1 MRQLSNWLDTYI
13 EYHLIGETAPDFHT
27 WAGLSILS
35 ALTERK
41 IWMDRG
47 LYTLFPNLYLCLV
60 AESAVCR
67 KTQAVKNVIKFLKQ
81 IIPPIIPVGDSIT
94 MPSLLSFLASQ
105 GGSAILTLSELETFL
120 GDVYK
125 TGLHPMLTHLYD
137 CPDRTTGRTIRR
149 GEEDILNVFINLI
162 GATTPKDLV
171 RSIPADKAGGGLPAR
186 FVFIHREEPNEPNLF
201 PKITAHN
208 HQNYQ
213 LLLADAVE
221 IRELQG
227 AIGLDNDATVL
238 ADKWYKKHWTRVRSK
253 VMGSVMQGYIARK
266 HDTLFK
272 VASLLSLSYSD
283 SLIITGQDITKAIS
297 LLEENETTLF
307 ITHRLLEARE
317 KGLDCVLVENIIKK
331 SGYIKHAKLLSSIN
345 HKMSGAD
352 LAIIIDTL
360 YGSGSIDIGNVL
372 GGRCY
377 TWKNKGQ
384 KKLKI

>member
-1 MRQLSNWLDTYI
+1 MRQLKNWLETYC

-27 WAGLSILS
+27 WSGLSILS

-47 LYTLFPNLYLCLV
+47 IYTLFLNLYICLV

-67 KTQAVKNVIKFLKQ
+67 KSQAVRNVTTFLKQ
-81 IIPPIIPVGDSIT
+81 LEHPISPAGDSIT
-94 MPSLLSFLASQ
+94 MPALLSFLANE
-105 GGSAILTLSELETFL
+105 GGAVILTLSELETFL

-125 TGLHPMLTHLYD
+125 TGLHPVLTHIYD
-137 CPDRTTGRTIRR
+137 CPDDTKIRTVSR
-149 GEEDILNVFINLI
+149 GGETLRDVFINIL

-171 RSIPADKAGGGLPAR
+171 RSVPADKAGGGLPAR
-186 FVFIHREEPNEPNLF
+186 FIFIHREEPNEPNLF
-201 PKITAHN
+201 PEVSAHN
-208 HQNYQ
+208 FQNYQ
-213 LLLADAVE
+213 KLLSDAAE

-227 AIGLDNDATVL
+227 AIGLDDKAKEI
-238 ADKWYKKHWTRVRSK
+238 AEKWYKKHWTKVKSK

-272 VASLLSLSYSD
+272 IAGLLSLAYSD
-283 SLIITGQDITKAIS
+283 SLIITEHDINYAIE
-297 LLEENETTLF
+297 LLEANETTLF
-307 ITHRLLEARE
+307 VTHRLLEARE

-331 SGYIKHAKLLSSIN
+331 AGYIGHSKLLSMIN

-360 YGSGSIDIGNVL
+360 YGSGSINIDIGL
-372 GGRCY
+372 GGKKY
-377 TWKNKGQ
+377 TWKRREQAK
-384 KKLKI
+384 